1 MNESNNPETREDSIE
16 NKIIQERGRKFGHCK
31 IVRRTERQLNL
42 AQ

>member
-16 NKIIQERGRKFGHCK
+16 NKIIQERGRKFENLK
-31 IVRRTERQLNL
+31 IMRRTERQLNL